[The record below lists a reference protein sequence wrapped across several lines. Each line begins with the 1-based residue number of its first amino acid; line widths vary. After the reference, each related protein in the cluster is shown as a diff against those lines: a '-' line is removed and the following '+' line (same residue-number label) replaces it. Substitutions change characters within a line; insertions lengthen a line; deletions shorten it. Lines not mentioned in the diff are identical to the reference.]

1 MVGTRDL
8 AALSCVL
15 ALVAPIGQDNPQASD
30 DPHAG
35 AWRHHGGD
43 EGGSKYSSLD
53 QINRDNVDNLV
64 LAWSYRTGDGAGR
77 MRPGGSYGLQA
88 TPILVAYPGG
98 SALVLCGAF
107 GQIIAL
113 DPATGAERWSFDP
126 GIPRE
131 VMGIQYKCRGVAQ
144 WHDRQADS
152 AAACTARIFAAT
164 ADQRLIALDAETGA
178 PCAGFGRDGVVDLV
192 PYIEATAPATDT
204 PGVRTYMPP
213 AVVGDI
219 VVLGS
224 VVGAKFS
231 RADAPSGA
239 VRAFDARNGT
249 LKWSFDPVPRNPG
262 DPQARSWSAESLAM
276 TGGANVWTLMST
288 DTWRDLVFLPTS
300 SASPNFFGGTRPGP
314 NPYANSTVALRGST
328 GELVWHYQII
338 HHDVWDWDLASQP
351 MAVTLS
357 RDGRAL
363 PAVVQLTKHG
373 FVFVFNRDTGEPVFP
388 VEERAVPTDGVPG
401 EWLSPTQPFPTAP
414 PPLAP
419 THIDPDD
426 AWGFTVFDRN
436 ACRRLIESL
445 RHGEMFTPPSTQGT
459 IMMPGMA
466 NNWGGGAFDPK
477 RQLLITNVQRI
488 PGYVRLIPRD
498 QIDPDAADSPMAGIP
513 GGPAGY
519 IDGTPYALERGP
531 FRVLS
536 PLRAPCTSPPWY
548 TLTAVDLAR
557 GEVAWSVP
565 LGTIEKLLRLPLPL
579 KLGAPGIGGPIITA
593 GGLIFIGATADE
605 RLRAFDIDTGVEL
618 WSAVLPTAAM
628 ATPMTYQLDGRQFV
642 VVAAGGHHAYY
653 RQKVGDHL
661 LAFALTEKSSL

>member
-113 DPATGAERWSFDP
+113 DPATGVERWSFDP

-219 VVLGS
+219 VV
-224 VVGAKFS
+224 
-231 RADAPSGA
+231 
-239 VRAFDARNGT
+239 
-249 LKWSFDPVPRNPG
+249 
-262 DPQARSWSAESLAM
+262 
-276 TGGANVWTLMST
+276 
-288 DTWRDLVFLPTS
+288 
-300 SASPNFFGGTRPGP
+300 
-314 NPYANSTVALRGST
+314 
-328 GELVWHYQII
+328 
-338 HHDVWDWDLASQP
+338 
-351 MAVTLS
+351 
-357 RDGRAL
+357 
-363 PAVVQLTKHG
+363 
-373 FVFVFNRDTGEPVFP
+373 
-388 VEERAVPTDGVPG
+388 
-401 EWLSPTQPFPTAP
+401 
-414 PPLAP
+414 
-419 THIDPDD
+419 
-426 AWGFTVFDRN
+426 
-436 ACRRLIESL
+436 
-445 RHGEMFTPPSTQGT
+445 
-459 IMMPGMA
+459 
-466 NNWGGGAFDPK
+466 
-477 RQLLITNVQRI
+477 
-488 PGYVRLIPRD
+488 
-498 QIDPDAADSPMAGIP
+498 
-513 GGPAGY
+513 
-519 IDGTPYALERGP
+519 
-531 FRVLS
+531 
-536 PLRAPCTSPPWY
+536 
-548 TLTAVDLAR
+548 
-557 GEVAWSVP
+557 
-565 LGTIEKLLRLPLPL
+565 
-579 KLGAPGIGGPIITA
+579 
-593 GGLIFIGATADE
+593 
-605 RLRAFDIDTGVEL
+605 
-618 WSAVLPTAAM
+618 
-628 ATPMTYQLDGRQFV
+628 
-642 VVAAGGHHAYY
+642 
-653 RQKVGDHL
+653 
-661 LAFALTEKSSL
+661 